1 MNKIQRELGK
11 IQIPDEVMGRMF
23 KGIEQAKGEELVTPI
38 KVQGMSKRKKLI
50 GSLAGLAAVG
60 GLFFGSTFVSP
71 AMAQIA
77 SKIPFLNEVFMKDL
91 DKDVAD
97 SVLNLVR
104 EEGLKR
110 GYEVTGM
117 RVGQGLMEGDDPEKV
132 YVFLKSKDY
141 NEQRKLE
148 VENLTK
154 KFLDQKGYYAKSIDV
169 LPFKADFY
177 ASMRRINR
185 IDLEQANEIQSIL
198 QVKGYNVDYVGHIA
212 SMRKVLVI
220 LPESE
225 KRVDEVRTIIRSYLT
240 KKYYEKDFPID
251 IRSVDLSNVDP
262 DTKLEKTLHT
272 IFVGL
277 VAKKEAYKVN
287 SFTYSTKGE
296 LVITIETSLEK
307 KNQKLIE
314 QIRKEVAAQVDKVY
328 KQPYTINMVGL
339 EDLKTVGE

>member
-1 MNKIQRELGK
+1 MNEIQRELEK
-11 IQIPDEVMGRMF
+11 IQIPEEVMGRMF
-23 KGIEQAKGEELVTPI
+23 KGIEQAKGEELITPI

-50 GSLAGLAAVG
+50 GSLAGLVAVG

-97 SVLNLVR
+97 SVFNLVR

-141 NEQRKLE
+141 NEKRKLE

-185 IDLEQANEIQSIL
+185 IMIAESQKIETLIKD
-198 QVKGYNVDYVGHIA
+198 KGYSVDYVGIN
-212 SMRKVLVI
+212 REVNEIFVI
-220 LPESE
+220 LPETE
-225 KRVDEVRTIIRSYLT
+225 KHVDNVRTIIQAYQ
-240 KKYYEKDFPID
+240 KEKYNGFSLD
-251 IRSVDLSNVDP
+251 IRSVNLNNMDEE
-262 DTKLEKTLHT
+262 TKLKKNLYT
-272 IFVGL
+272 IFEGL
-277 VAKKEAYKVN
+277 MAKKEAYKVN

-307 KNQKLIE
+307 KDQKLIE
-314 QIRKEVAAQVDKVY
+314 QIRKEVAAQVDKEY

>member
-1 MNKIQRELGK
+1 MNKIQRELEK
-11 IQIPDEVMGRMF
+11 IQIPDEVMVRMF
-23 KGIEQAKGEELVTPI
+23 KGIEQAKGEEMATPI
-38 KVQGMSKRKKLI
+38 KARGMSKRKKLI
-50 GSLAGLAAVG
+50 GSLAGLVAVG

-71 AMAQIA
+71 AMAQIV

-104 EEGLKR
+104 KEGLKR

-117 RVGQGLMEGDDPEKV
+117 RVGQGLMEGDDPDKV

-185 IDLEQANEIQSIL
+185 IMMAEAQKIETLIKD
-198 QVKGYNVDYVGHIA
+198 KGYSVDYVGMNRGVNEIF
-212 SMRKVLVI
+212 VI
-220 LPESE
+220 LPETE
-225 KRVDEVRTIIRSYLT
+225 KHVDDVRTIIQTYQ
-240 KKYYEKDFPID
+240 KEKYNEFSLD
-251 IRSVDLSNVDP
+251 IRSVNLNNIDEE
-262 DTKLEKTLHT
+262 TKLKKNLYTTFE
-272 IFVGL
+272 GL
-277 VAKKEAYKVN
+277 LAKKEAYKIN

-307 KNQKLIE
+307 KDQKLIE

>member
-1 MNKIQRELGK
+1 MNEIQRELEK
-11 IQIPDEVMGRMF
+11 IQIPEEVMGRMF
-23 KGIEQAKGEELVTPI
+23 KGIEQAKGEELITPI

-50 GSLAGLAAVG
+50 GSLAGLVAVG

-97 SVLNLVR
+97 SVFNLVR
-104 EEGLKR
+104 EEGLER

-141 NEQRKLE
+141 NEKRKLE

-185 IDLEQANEIQSIL
+185 IMIAESQKIETLIKD
-198 QVKGYNVDYVGHIA
+198 KGYSVDYVGIN
-212 SMRKVLVI
+212 REVNEIFVI
-220 LPESE
+220 LPETE
-225 KRVDEVRTIIRSYLT
+225 KHVDNVRTIIQAYQ
-240 KKYYEKDFPID
+240 KEKYNGFSLD
-251 IRSVDLSNVDP
+251 IRSVNLNNMDEE
-262 DTKLEKTLHT
+262 TKLKKNLYT
-272 IFVGL
+272 IFEGL
-277 VAKKEAYKVN
+277 MAKKEAYKVN

-307 KNQKLIE
+307 KDQKLIE
-314 QIRKEVAAQVDKVY
+314 QIRKEVAAQVDKEY